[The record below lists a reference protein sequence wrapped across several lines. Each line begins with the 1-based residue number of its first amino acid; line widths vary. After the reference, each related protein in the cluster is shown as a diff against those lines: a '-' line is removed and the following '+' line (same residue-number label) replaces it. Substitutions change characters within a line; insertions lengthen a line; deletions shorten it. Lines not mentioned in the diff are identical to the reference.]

1 MKNLIEKISKDKRV
15 SKLLEEF
22 KKEYMESY
30 EDSEDTVEFVLS
42 NYRDTIFRKWLFSPI
57 LEETYLTPNYIINT
71 IAQDIKK
78 GAYTIIPH
86 MDISI
91 DNCNVSF
98 KVRWIV
104 YSEEMSPVVDDLDIL
119 VDYCNPTL
127 IKREDNIYVL
137 DQGEKII
144 NEINFR
150 SGYYIEYLLDL
161 AVKIGILKEIKSI
174 GCQVYQLGD
183 KYNEYKG
190 LANSE
195 KINKI
200 IKSSIDIS
208 EEKIKNEY
216 SIKESNIILK
226 LLDNCIT
233 NEDFYNFIDKE
244 DSIEES
250 YDLKNEMMSFLL
262 DYDMLW
268 KMKTIKLGVS
278 IDINFTCIFG
288 YYLGIINPIYEECFF
303 IKLFVNLMKMSVL
316 NESGVEILFSL
327 ESVHELTK
335 LGEKSLLNFKNEF
348 MGKTLKEDNTELLN
362 ECIDEYLRIKKDYS
376 NQLLNILDNVSN
388 FDFEEGLLNEYISA
402 EIKEHL
408 DKFYDFLHNNKNLK
422 EKTCINHCENV
433 ESYIVEYMNMKKLED
448 LKYINKDS
456 IHQFLIDWYIPKVA
470 TSKSNL
476 KAEITSI
483 NQYLKYLKFMDL
495 IDKDIVDDYK
505 DIVRNKEM
513 YEDYYDDFMDDDFL
527 Y

>member
-1 MKNLIEKISKDKRV
+1 
-15 SKLLEEF
+15 
-22 KKEYMESY
+22 
-30 EDSEDTVEFVLS
+30 
-42 NYRDTIFRKWLFSPI
+42 
-57 LEETYLTPNYIINT
+57 
-71 IAQDIKK
+71 
-78 GAYTIIPH
+78 
-86 MDISI
+86 
-91 DNCNVSF
+91 
-98 KVRWIV
+98 
-104 YSEEMSPVVDDLDIL
+104 
-119 VDYCNPTL
+119 
-127 IKREDNIYVL
+127 
-137 DQGEKII
+137 
-144 NEINFR
+144 
-150 SGYYIEYLLDL
+150 
-161 AVKIGILKEIKSI
+161 
-174 GCQVYQLGD
+174 
-183 KYNEYKG
+183 
-190 LANSE
+190 
-195 KINKI
+195 
-200 IKSSIDIS
+200 
-208 EEKIKNEY
+208 
-216 SIKESNIILK
+216 
-226 LLDNCIT
+226 
-233 NEDFYNFIDKE
+233 
-244 DSIEES
+244 
-250 YDLKNEMMSFLL
+250 
-262 DYDMLW
+262 
-268 KMKTIKLGVS
+268 
-278 IDINFTCIFG
+278 
-288 YYLGIINPIYEECFF
+288 
-303 IKLFVNLMKMSVL
+303 MKMSVL

-448 LKYINKDS
+448 LKYINTVS